1 MLRRKAHVS
10 WRFFV
15 GLDRN
20 TESSD
25 RLWGDHDG
33 LQVATSPK
41 LVCIDIQPDR
51 ADILT
56 LGGFRDAVF
65 PMVATFLSDDAAQF
79 AASVNSAALSIDS
92 PKLA

>member
-1 MLRRKAHVS
+1 M
-10 WRFFV
+10 
-15 GLDRN
+15 
-20 TESSD
+20 
-25 RLWGDHDG
+25 
-33 LQVATSPK
+33 
-41 LVCIDIQPDR
+41 VCIDIQPDR